1 MIILP
6 PTTRS
11 KEDKADLEFN
21 FTCRATAGLFS
32 RIAGQGVALENK
44 PESLF
49 GFVKE
54 SEIIPN
60 YTVID

>member
-1 MIILP
+1 
-6 PTTRS
+6 
-11 KEDKADLEFN
+11 LEFN